1 MKATYSDIETDP
13 EVKARIEKGEDSTY
27 TFLGITWDLLTNTI
41 LPNIYFN
48 MTSQG
53 WPNFG
58 ALLQIWGNCKFQIW
72 GNAPNLGQ
80 KPIFNLEI
88 EWENMLSAS
97 HNYSWTFL
105 KPSSLF
111 LCASLATTIK
121 RHGNITKKHV
131 LDSKNFSKYG
141 KLTQIWS
148 NFFDDDTLTQI
159 WGNSP
164 VIGKLHVLYGEKY
177 SVYALKEKEF
187 SFWGIIF

>member
-80 KPIFNLEI
+80 KPIFNDNFENEI
-88 EWENMLSAS
+88 
-97 HNYSWTFL
+97 
-105 KPSSLF
+105 
-111 LCASLATTIK
+111 I
-121 RHGNITKKHV
+121 
-131 LDSKNFSKYG
+131 
-141 KLTQIWS
+141 
-148 NFFDDDTLTQI
+148 
-159 WGNSP
+159 
-164 VIGKLHVLYGEKY
+164 
-177 SVYALKEKEF
+177 
-187 SFWGIIF
+187 

>member
-1 MKATYSDIETDP
+1 MSSLFI
-13 EVKARIEKGEDSTY
+13 
-27 TFLGITWDLLTNTI
+27 
-41 LPNIYFN
+41 
-48 MTSQG
+48 SQG

-97 HNYSWTFL
+97 HNYSWTCP

-121 RHGNITKKHV
+121 RHRNITEKHV

-164 VIGKLHVLYGEKY
+164 VIGRLQVLNEKKNLVY
-177 SVYALKEKEF
+177 SLSE
-187 SFWGIIF
+187 